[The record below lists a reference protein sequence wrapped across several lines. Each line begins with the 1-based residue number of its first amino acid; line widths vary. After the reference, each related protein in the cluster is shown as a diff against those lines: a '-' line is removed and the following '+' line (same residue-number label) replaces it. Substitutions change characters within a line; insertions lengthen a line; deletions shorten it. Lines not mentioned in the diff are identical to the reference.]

1 MNLYPLALN
10 SRFID
15 KLWTFTQTSGGS
27 AETPLSVY
35 IDSKLLPM
43 LFKLNMGVIRG
54 PSSRHICCGLKAK
67 PSPSKKG
74 RKALLPTLAFI
85 ILGGL
90 IFLVINPWN
99 KPDVS
104 RSIRSISAY
113 QDYPDFFER
122 EREFLERH
130 KITEH
135 VLQSGETLHDCFTK
149 AGIPSNVAFEYIQI
163 LKKYLNPRMLRP
175 GDFLKLFI
183 DRKTNTLNKIVYKTQ
198 FERLLTVARAPWGLV
213 ASEGTIDYVKR
224 IATSHGTIKNS
235 LYETG
240 LKTGIDIGL
249 VLELA
254 DIFAW
259 DIDFATDIRP
269 NDNFKIIHEEYYRDG
284 KWIKNGRILAAEFVN
299 AGSKCQAFYFEDR
312 KGHRDYYD
320 SEGRCLRKQFLR
332 SPLRYKRISSYFS
345 RRRFHPILKIY
356 RPHLGIDYTAPMSTP
371 VESIGDGKIQFI
383 GWKTEYGKFIR
394 IKHNRN
400 YVTTY
405 GHLSRF
411 AKRLKKGNRVKQ
423 GQVVGYV
430 GSTGVSTGP
439 HLDFRMIRNGRFV
452 NPLKIKSPPT
462 APIRKDSIETF
473 NATVLNLADR
483 LEAIS
488 SKASAQV
495 EEDTSQERKDG

>member
-1 MNLYPLALN
+1 MSLQPPDYPGIWDLSNGAGRSEITGSTQSLGNRLLTQKGVWVHPHPLKLN

-54 PSSRHICCGLKAK
+54 PSSRHICCGLEAK

-74 RKALLPTLAFI
+74 RKVLLPTLAFI

-149 AGIPSNVAFEYIQI
+149 AGIPSNVAFEYTQT

-198 FERLLTVARAPWGLV
+198 FERLLTVARTPWGLV
-213 ASEGTIDYVKR
+213 ASEGTI
-224 IATSHGTIKNS
+224 
-235 LYETG
+235 
-240 LKTGIDIGL
+240 
-249 VLELA
+249 
-254 DIFAW
+254 
-259 DIDFATDIRP
+259 
-269 NDNFKIIHEEYYRDG
+269 YR
-284 KWIKNGRILAAEFVN
+284 
-299 AGSKCQAFYFEDR
+299 Y
-312 KGHRDYYD
+312 
-320 SEGRCLRKQFLR
+320 
-332 SPLRYKRISSYFS
+332 
-345 RRRFHPILKIY
+345 
-356 RPHLGIDYTAPMSTP
+356 ST
-371 VESIGDGKIQFI
+371 
-383 GWKTEYGKFIR
+383 
-394 IKHNRN
+394 
-400 YVTTY
+400 
-405 GHLSRF
+405 
-411 AKRLKKGNRVKQ
+411 
-423 GQVVGYV
+423 
-430 GSTGVSTGP
+430 
-439 HLDFRMIRNGRFV
+439 
-452 NPLKIKSPPT
+452 
-462 APIRKDSIETF
+462 
-473 NATVLNLADR
+473 
-483 LEAIS
+483 
-488 SKASAQV
+488 
-495 EEDTSQERKDG
+495 